1 MRIIRKGT
9 AVGDLEIGKG
19 QKYDLTEVSAEGI
32 TKQQIDGDRKKLNAI
47 FNVFDKQ
54 FGSFDGV
61 LDSRELANMVSVFNA
76 IDKDRNN
83 KLDNDELNALAS
95 ILNERIPEGEEKV
108 SGKDVKNFLLQ
119 ILGAQKDDEKIS
131 VSELNTNKFEAPEI
145 DINKDVQNIISGR
158 IMGSDIKGLAYPGQS
173 DETVKKKQQEEEPQL
188 HSYTVQ
194 EGERY
199 TDLIISSLKA
209 QGVTDPTEQQIKEAK
224 DNFEKNNP
232 GAVKRTAKGY
242 EYLLVGAKVQLEG
255 KLQDKDNAQ
264 DQINK
269 YIKEHV
275 NNNGS
280 GAVVKKP
287 AADPAAAVAAK
298 KAGYRPTFSPDFF
311 YDEKTK
317 THYKWNKNSNSLKIA
332 PKVVYVDKDGSYTTK
347 GEKVADNKYK
357 GVTFNQDGEII
368 RLDIRTDSNLVYT
381 NKDTVATDLGFR
393 TTEASGSFGIYYDKK
408 TKLHYKWNAE
418 KYGFE
423 PMDKNITWVGEEEG
437 NLILKE
443 KDSSGKVKKVTKFD
457 NDNKA
462 VSFTYYDNDKVKTME
477 IYDSNGI
484 KTSAHEFNYDNQ
496 GNKTCETIISYDSSD
511 GHYLNTFIH
520 TYGKNGS
527 YISQEVDQNG
537 NPIGEPA
544 YFNNQEQKLTKE
556 QYEALQK

>member
-47 FNVFDKQ
+47 FNVFDTQ
-54 FGSFDGV
+54 FNGV

-83 KLDNDELNALAS
+83 KLDKDELNALAN

-119 ILGAQKDDEKIS
+119 ILGAQKDDKKIS

-158 IMGSDIKGLAYPGQS
+158 IMGSDIKGLDPGQS

-209 QGVTDPTEQQIKEAK
+209 QDVTDPTDEQIKEAK

-255 KLQDKDNAQ
+255 ELQDENNAQ
-264 DQINK
+264 EQINK
-269 YIKEHV
+269 YIREHV

-287 AADPAAAVAAK
+287 AADPAAAAAAK
-298 KAGYRPTFSPDFF
+298 KEGYRPTFSPDYF
-311 YDEKTK
+311 YNEETK
-317 THYKWNKNSNSLKIA
+317 THYKWNKAKNKFEEA
-332 PKVVYVDKDGSYTTK
+332 PNLLYVDKDGSYTTK
-347 GEKVADNKYK
+347 GISIADNHYK
-357 GVTFNQDGEII
+357 GVTFNQKGEII
-368 RLDIRTDSNLVYT
+368 RLDVRTDSNNRYA
-381 NKDTVATDLGFR
+381 NKDYAAEKLGFR
-393 TTEASGSFGIYYDKK
+393 ETNASGSFGIYYDEK
-408 TKLHYKWNAE
+408 TQQHYKWNAE

-423 PMDKNITWVGEEEG
+423 PMDKNITWVGEENG

-443 KDSSGKVKKVTKFD
+443 KDSSGKVIKETKFD

-484 KTSAHEFNYDNQ
+484 KTSAHEFNYDNH
-496 GNKTCETIISYDSSD
+496 GNKTRETIISYDSSD

-520 TYGKNGS
+520 TYGKNDS
-527 YISQEVDQNG
+527 YISQKVDQNG
-537 NPIGEPA
+537 NPIGEPD
-544 YFNNQEQKLTKE
+544 YYNNSHQHINRT
-556 QYEALQK
+556 QYDALQK

>member
-83 KLDNDELNALAS
+83 KLDKDELNALAN

-119 ILGAQKDDEKIS
+119 ILGAQKDDKKIS
-131 VSELNTNKFEAPEI
+131 VSELNANKFEAPEI

-158 IMGSDIKGLAYPGQS
+158 IMGSDIKGLDPGQS
-173 DETVKKKQQEEEPQL
+173 DETVEKKQQEEEPQL

-199 TDLIISSLKA
+199 TDLIIRSLKA

-224 DNFEKNNP
+224 DNFEINNP

-255 KLQDKDNAQ
+255 ELQDKDNAQ
-264 DQINK
+264 EQINK
-269 YIKEHV
+269 YIREHV

-280 GAVVKKP
+280 GAVVKKQ
-287 AADPAAAVAAK
+287 AADPAAAAVAEK
-298 KAGYRPTFSPDFF
+298 EGYRPTFSPDFF
-311 YDEKTK
+311 YDEETK
-317 THYKWNKNSNSLKIA
+317 THYKWNKEKNSFKKA
-332 PKVVYVDKDGSYTTK
+332 PNVVYVDKDGSYTMK
-347 GEKVADNKYK
+347 GENVADNKYK
-357 GVTFNQDGEII
+357 GVTFNQKGEII
-368 RLDIRTDSNLVYT
+368 RLDVRTDSNKVYT
-381 NKDTVATDLGFR
+381 NKDYAAEKLGFR
-393 TTEASGSFGIYYDKK
+393 KTNASESFGIYYDEENKQ
-408 TKLHYKWNAE
+408 HYKWNAE

-423 PMDKNITWVGEEEG
+423 PMDKNITWVGEDG
-437 NLILKE
+437 ATKANILDERGRKI
-443 KDSSGKVKKVTKFD
+443 GKVETKADGSTVETLYSVNGSPEIVREKNSDNFVTKEIITIMD
-457 NDNKA
+457 TNNQ
-462 VSFTYYDNDKVKTME
+462 TYLHKFVT
-477 IYDSNGI
+477 
-484 KTSAHEFNYDNQ
+484 
-496 GNKTCETIISYDSSD
+496 
-511 GHYLNTFIH
+511 

-527 YISQEVDQNG
+527 YISQEVDKNG
-537 NPIGEPA
+537 NPIGEPE
-544 YFNNQEQKLTKE
+544 YFNNKEQKLTKE
-556 QYEALQK
+556 EYEALQEQQQ

>member
-47 FNVFDKQ
+47 FNVFDTQ
-54 FGSFDGV
+54 FNGV

-83 KLDNDELNALAS
+83 KLDKDELNALAN

-119 ILGAQKDDEKIS
+119 ILGAQKDDKKIS

-158 IMGSDIKGLAYPGQS
+158 IMGSDIKGLDPGQS

-209 QGVTDPTEQQIKEAK
+209 QDVTDPTDEQIKEAK

-255 KLQDKDNAQ
+255 ELQDENNAQ
-264 DQINK
+264 EQINK
-269 YIKEHV
+269 YIREHV

-287 AADPAAAVAAK
+287 AADPAAAAAAK
-298 KAGYRPTFSPDFF
+298 KEGYRPTFSPDYF
-311 YDEKTK
+311 YNEETK
-317 THYKWNKNSNSLKIA
+317 THYKWNKAKNKFEEA
-332 PKVVYVDKDGSYTTK
+332 PNLLYVDKDGSYTTK
-347 GEKVADNKYK
+347 GISIADNHYK
-357 GVTFNQDGEII
+357 GVTFNQKGEII
-368 RLDIRTDSNLVYT
+368 RLDVRNDSNNRYA
-381 NKDTVATDLGFR
+381 NKDYAAEKLGFR
-393 TTEASGSFGIYYDKK
+393 ETNASGSFGIYYDEK
-408 TKLHYKWNAE
+408 TQQHYKWNAE

-423 PMDKNITWVGEEEG
+423 PMDKNITWVGEENG

-443 KDSSGKVKKVTKFD
+443 KDSSGKVIKETKFD

-484 KTSAHEFNYDNQ
+484 KTSAHEFNYDNH
-496 GNKTCETIISYDSSD
+496 GNKTRETIISYDSSD

-520 TYGKNGS
+520 TYGKNDS
-527 YISQEVDQNG
+527 YISQKVDQNG
-537 NPIGEPA
+537 NPIGEPD
-544 YFNNQEQKLTKE
+544 YYNNSHQQINRT
-556 QYEALQK
+556 QYDALQK

>member
-145 DINKDVQNIISGR
+145 DINEDVQNIISGR
-158 IMGSDIKGLAYPGQS
+158 IMGSDIKGLEPGQS
-173 DETVKKKQQEEEPQL
+173 DETVKKKQQEEEPQKL

-199 TDLIISSLKA
+199 TDLIICSLKA

-255 KLQDKDNAQ
+255 ELGDQNNAQ
-264 DQINK
+264 EQINK
-269 YIKEHV
+269 YIREHV

-287 AADPAAAVAAK
+287 AADPAAAAAED
-298 KAGYRPTFSPDFF
+298 AGYRPTFSPDFF
-311 YDEKTK
+311 YAEKTK
-317 THYKWNKNSNSLKIA
+317 THYKWNKEKNSFQEA
-332 PKVVYVDKDGSYTTK
+332 PNVVYVDKDGSYTTK
-347 GEKVADNKYK
+347 GIGIGIDDNHYK

-368 RLDIRTDSNLVYT
+368 RLDVRTDSNNRYT
-381 NKDTVATDLGFR
+381 NKNYAAEKLGFR
-393 TTEASGSFGIYYDKK
+393 TTIASESFGIYYDEKN
-408 TKLHYKWNAE
+408 TKQHYKWNAE

-423 PMDKNITWVGEEEG
+423 PMDKNITWVGEDG
-437 NLILKE
+437 ATKANILDERGRKI
-443 KDSSGKVKKVTKFD
+443 GKVETKADGSTVETLYSVNGSPEIVREKNSDNFVTK
-457 NDNKA
+457 
-462 VSFTYYDNDKVKTME
+462 E
-477 IYDSNGI
+477 II
-484 KTSAHEFNYDNQ
+484 
-496 GNKTCETIISYDSSD
+496 TIIDTNNQT
-511 GHYLNTFIH
+511 YLHKFVT

-527 YISQEVDQNG
+527 YISQEVDKNG
-537 NPIGEPA
+537 NPIGEPE
-544 YFNNQEQKLTKE
+544 YFNNKEQKLTKE
-556 QYEALQK
+556 QYEALQEQQQ

>member
-145 DINKDVQNIISGR
+145 DINEDVQNIISGR

-173 DETVKKKQQEEEPQL
+173 DETVKKKQQEEEPQKL

-199 TDLIISSLKA
+199 TDLIIHSLKA

-255 KLQDKDNAQ
+255 ELQDKDNAQ

-287 AADPAAAVAAK
+287 AADPAAAAAAAK
-298 KAGYRPTFSPDFF
+298 VEGYRPTFSPDFF

-317 THYKWNKNSNSLKIA
+317 THYKWDKNSNSLKKA

-347 GEKVADNKYK
+347 GEGVADNKYK

-368 RLDIRTDSNLVYT
+368 RLDVRNDSNNRYA
-381 NKDTVATDLGFR
+381 NKDYAAEKLGFR
-393 TTEASGSFGIYYDKK
+393 KTNASGSFGIYYHEK
-408 TKLHYKWNAE
+408 TQQHYKWNAE

-423 PMDKNITWVGEEEG
+423 PMDKNITWVGQDGAIKANIPDSDGGIIGTVETRVDGSTVETLYSVNGSPE
-437 NLILKE
+437 IVIE
-443 KDSSGKVKKVTKFD
+443 KNSEHFVTK
-457 NDNKA
+457 
-462 VSFTYYDNDKVKTME
+462 E
-477 IYDSNGI
+477 ITTISDSTNP
-484 KTSAHEFNYDNQ
+484 NYLH
-496 GNKTCETIISYDSSD
+496 KYVT
-511 GHYLNTFIH
+511 

-527 YISQEVDQNG
+527 YTSEHLDND
-537 NPIGEPA
+537 
-544 YFNNQEQKLTKE
+544 NNQIGQTVYYDEKDNVLTKE